1 MTLQEWVDVTE
12 QCLAQGVMY
21 EVEARNFPGGP
32 VVKNPP
38 SNAGDKGSIPGWGT
52 KIPHAIGQL
61 NLCATTREAHMLQLL
76 SPCTLQPVLP
86 SKRSPCTAT
95 SKSPCAPK
103 KTQHS
108 QKLKKKKKKELET
121 SFVFLE
127 PLNTFILFSNGYII
141 NTQ

>member
-21 EVEARNFPGGP
+21 EVEARNLPGGP

-52 KIPHAIGQL
+52 KIPHAVGQL
-61 NLCATTREAHMLQLL
+61 ILCATTREAHMLQLL

-108 QKLKKKKKKELET
+108 QKLKKKKELET

-127 PLNTFILFSNGYII
+127 PLNIFILFSNGYVI

>member
-1 MTLQEWVDVTE
+1 MSLQEWVNVTE
-12 QCLAQGVMY
+12 QCLAQWVMY
-21 EVEARNFPGGP
+21 DVEARDFPGGP

-38 SNAGDKGSIPGWGT
+38 SNAGDKGSVPGWGT
-52 KIPHAIGQL
+52 KIPHATGQL
-61 NLCATTREAHMLQLL
+61 SLCATTREAHTLQLL

-86 SKRSPCTAT
+86 SKRSLCTAT

-108 QKLKKKKKKELET
+108 QKLKKKKKELET

-127 PLNTFILFSNGYII
+127 PLNTFILFSNCYII